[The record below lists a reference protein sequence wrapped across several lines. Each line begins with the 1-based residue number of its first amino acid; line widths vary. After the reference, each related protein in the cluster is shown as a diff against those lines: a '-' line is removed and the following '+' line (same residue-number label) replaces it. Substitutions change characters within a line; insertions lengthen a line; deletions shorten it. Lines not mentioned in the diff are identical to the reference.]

1 MLPPTSVFCFVA
13 EDSFFFTCL
22 RSEADWRDFPGLLLV
37 GLGSLLFSGDDL
49 SESDALP
56 LPDPDLDDPEELESN
71 SLENLNVQTLRKSC
85 PEFHSHVPQFHN
97 DLWSSIRIEPSDD
110 SRQVMSP

>member
-13 EDSFFFTCL
+13 EDSLFFTCL
-22 RSEADWRDFPGLLLV
+22 RSEADCRDLPGLLLV

-49 SESDALP
+49 SESDALA

-71 SLENLNVQTLRKSC
+71 SLENLYVQEHTKIC
-85 PEFHSHVPQFHN
+85 PEFHSYVP
-97 DLWSSIRIEPSDD
+97 
-110 SRQVMSP
+110 